1 MMIRNFVVGAMALSV
16 LAGCTRIETGTVGL
30 RVDASR
36 QIQGAELLPGSWN
49 QTLVGSVLEFPV
61 RDIAMNLENKTPLTA
76 DNSALSDFDV
86 SVVYSINPSSV
97 SDLYSNKSKS
107 FHAIAED
114 GDVFLMYNYVVTLVN
129 NASYKAIRQYGSLE
143 LADKRE
149 LLETDIKNIVEDK
162 LKQERLDGAITLT
175 AVQIRN
181 IKPNQQ
187 ILNAATQYVK
197 AQNELKVKQ
206 TEVEIAEKE
215 AERLRILAATADDA
229 IAYKRAEAEVMI
241 AEAVRA
247 GRVNTII
254 IPSNLTMLGN
264 VSK

>member
-1 MMIRNFVVGAMALSV
+1 MKKLFAVAAIALAVS
-16 LAGCTRIETGTVGL
+16 GCTRIETGTVGL

-36 QIQGAELLPGSWN
+36 QIQGNELMPGSWN
-49 QTLVGSVLEFPV
+49 QTIVGSVLEFPV
-61 RDIAMNLENKTPLTA
+61 RDIALNLENKTPLTA

-86 SVVYSINPSSV
+86 SVVYAVNPSSV

-107 FHAIAED
+107 FHAIADD
-114 GDVFLMYNYVVTLVN
+114 GDVYLMYNYVVTLVN

-149 LLETDIKNIVEDK
+149 ILEGEIKNIVEEK
-162 LKQERLDGAITLT
+162 LKQEGLDKAITLT

-181 IKPNQQ
+181 IKPNAQ
-187 ILNAATQYVK
+187 ILNAATQFVK
-197 AQNELKVKQ
+197 AQNELRVKQ

-229 IAYKRAEAEVMI
+229 IAYKHAEAEILI
-241 AEAVRA
+241 AEAIKE
-247 GRVNTII
+247 GKVNTIVVPKDFQGI
-254 IPSNLTMLGN
+254 VNL
-264 VSK
+264 K